1 MFRNGVWEQVR
12 FALRDFDEAINE
24 DIITAAADAVLVHE
38 DAGDV
43 DVSVEPHKITESI
56 YNADVAVEAMVHGLA
71 MASSCQIEL
80 RIKYESCMRCSRVSG
95 GYYEGIIQIRAQ
107 NRKFNESELEQCV
120 GIVQEVFSNAF
131 RKGDDIAF
139 ISKEETVKGG
149 IDLYVGSK
157 PASRQ
162 ACNAIIAKF
171 GGTFAESQKLVGQK
185 EGKDIYRVSF
195 SMRLPEFIRGDI
207 VLADGKVL
215 EIHKYD
221 KNVTGIE
228 LENGT
233 RVVSKFKHV
242 EKIADRKDARKAVM
256 TMIEGDTVQLLDP
269 DTYIAVTIKKP
280 MFLNAE
286 PGSEVDIIKTLYGM
300 YLLP

>member
-1 MFRNGVWEQVR
+1 MR
-12 FALRDFDEAINE
+12 FALRDFDEAIAEN
-24 DIITAAADAVLVHE
+24 IIKSANDAV
-38 DAGDV
+38 
-43 DVSVEPHKITESI
+43 
-56 YNADVAVEAMVHGLA
+56 MVHGHAEDIDISIEPHRLTESRYDADVVVKATVYGLA
-71 MASSCQIEL
+71 MTSSCQIDV
-80 RIKYESCMRCSRVSG
+80 RIKYEACTRCSRVSG

-139 ISKEETVKGG
+139 ISSQETVKGG
-149 IDLYVGSK
+149 TDIYVGSK

-171 GGTFAESQKLVGQK
+171 GGTFIESEKLAGQK
-185 EGKDIYRVSF
+185 EGKELYRVSF

-215 EIHKYD
+215 EIHKFD

-228 LENGT
+228 LEEGA
-233 RVVSKFKHV
+233 RIVSKFKHV
-242 EKIADRKDARKAVM
+242 EKIANRKDAQKAVL
-256 TMIEGDTVQLLDP
+256 TMIEGDTVQVLDP
-269 DTYIAVTIKKP
+269 DTYATVLLKKP

-286 PGSEVDIIKTLYGM
+286 PGSEVDIIKTPHGM

>member
-1 MFRNGVWEQVR
+1 MR
-12 FALRDFDEAINE
+12 FALRDFDEAIAE
-24 DIITAAADAVLVHE
+24 DITTAAADAVLVHG
-38 DAGDV
+38 DAEDV
-43 DVSVEPHKITESI
+43 DVSVELHKLTESL

-71 MASSCQIEL
+71 MASSCQIEI
-80 RIKYESCMRCSRVSG
+80 RIKYESCTRCSRVSG

-215 EIHKYD
+215 EIHKFD

-228 LENGT
+228 LEDGT
-233 RVVSKFKHV
+233 RIVSKFKHV
-242 EKIADRKDARKAVM
+242 EKIGDRKNARKAVM

-286 PGSEVDIIKTLYGM
+286 PGSEVDIIKTLHGM

>member
-1 MFRNGVWEQVR
+1 MR

-24 DIITAAADAVLVHE
+24 DIITAAADAVLVHG
-38 DAGDV
+38 DAEDV